1 MVVPSEKLDP
11 GAFVVVKVVV
21 PPGGQLSVIVT
32 AGQVTI
38 CAQVL
43 VLPPPLVLVAALNT
57 VILGGQPTI
66 VGFCV
71 SLTVT
76 VKVQLDEL
84 LAASTAFQV
93 TKVAPFK
100 KATPARVLV
109 PVPEVTPVNT

>member
-1 MVVPSEKLDP
+1 MP
-11 GAFVVVKVVV
+11 GALVVVKVVV

-43 VLPPPLVLVAALNT
+43 VLPPPLEFAPVLVT
-57 VILGGQPTI
+57 DILPGQLTI

-84 LAASTAFQV
+84 PVTSVAFQV

-100 KATPARVLV
+100 KATPASVLV
-109 PVPEVTPVNT
+109 PVPAVAPLKV